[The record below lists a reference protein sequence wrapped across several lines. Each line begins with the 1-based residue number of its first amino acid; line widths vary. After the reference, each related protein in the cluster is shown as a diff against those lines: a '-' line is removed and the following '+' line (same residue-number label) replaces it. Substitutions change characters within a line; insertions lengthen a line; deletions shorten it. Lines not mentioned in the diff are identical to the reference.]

1 MATYYGGGGGRREN
15 MIYTPFY
22 LCLLYQVFPTEAPNN
37 TKIDE
42 VIKKAADNDGE
53 LMEINL
59 NNLKFISRAKWE
71 DLFK

>member
-1 MATYYGGGGGRREN
+1 MAGGGEERKYGLHTRV
-15 MIYTPFY
+15 Y
-22 LCLLYQVFPTEAPNN
+22 LRLLYQVFPAEAPNN

>member
-1 MATYYGGGGGRREN
+1 
-15 MIYTPFY
+15 
-22 LCLLYQVFPTEAPNN
+22 VFPTEAPNN
-37 TKIDE
+37 TKIEE

-59 NNLKFISRAKWE
+59 NNLKHITRSKWE

>member
-1 MATYYGGGGGRREN
+1 M
-15 MIYTPFY
+15 
-22 LCLLYQVFPTEAPNN
+22 QVFPAEAPNN
-37 TKIDE
+37 TQIDE

-59 NNLKFISRAKWE
+59 NNLKFISRSKWE